1 MSATAWIVLAVI
13 VVAVIVVAAIV
24 MSTLRARRR
33 RQLRDR
39 FGPEYDRTVDTTGSE
54 LKAAKDLKERAD
66 RRDELDLHDIPPQ
79 RREVFQGE
87 WSGVQASFVDDPSD
101 AVSNAARLV
110 HDAMTERGY
119 PDDGSASQI
128 DMVSVDHPDLVQ
140 KFRSAHETSVR
151 GRSGDADTEELRV
164 AMLRYRAVFDRMLTP
179 EQTDSGPRS
188 ESRR

>member
-1 MSATAWIVLAVI
+1 MSTTAWIVLAIV
-13 VVAVIVVAAIV
+13 VVAVIVAAIV
-24 MSTLRARRR
+24 IMSVLRGRRR

-39 FGPEYDRTVDTTGSE
+39 FGPEYDRTVDATGSE
-54 LKAAKDLKERAD
+54 RKAAKDLQERAG
-66 RRDELDLHDIPPQ
+66 RRDEVELHDIEPQ
-79 RREVFQGE
+79 RREVFRGE

-119 PDDGSASQI
+119 PDDGRASQI

-140 KFRSAHETSVR
+140 KFRSAHEASVR
-151 GRSGDADTEELRV
+151 GRSGDAETEELRV

-179 EQTDSGPRS
+179 EHREAERS

>member
-1 MSATAWIVLAVI
+1 MERFPDPSSRPDLAVGTSVEVRVSAERAMELLSDHSPRQVLAVG
-13 VVAVIVVAAIV
+13 
-24 MSTLRARRR
+24 TL
-33 RQLRDR
+33 
-39 FGPEYDRTVDTTGSE
+39 V
-54 LKAAKDLKERAD
+54 
-66 RRDELDLHDIPPQ
+66 
-79 RREVFQGE
+79 EVRGHFRGE

-119 PDDGSASQI
+119 PDDGRASQI

-140 KFRSAHETSVR
+140 KFRSAHEASVR
-151 GRSGDADTEELRV
+151 GRSGDAETEELRV

-179 EQTDSGPRS
+179 EHREAERS